1 MPNPVNQQND
11 EPLEE
16 NPQPI
21 ERKNVVYNEV
31 NDDIVRSVLFENKMF
46 FSNFN
51 EYIRIMK
58 IILFLFIVIL
68 TGDCFR
74 KRFFY

>member
-31 NDDIVRSVLFENKMF
+31 NDDIVRSVFFENKMF

-58 IILFLFIVIL
+58 IILFYL
-68 TGDCFR
+68 
-74 KRFFY
+74 

>member
-1 MPNPVNQQND
+1 MPNPVNQKND

-31 NDDIVRSVLFENKMF
+31 NDDIVRSVLFINKMF

-58 IILFLFIVIL
+58 IILFYL
-68 TGDCFR
+68 
-74 KRFFY
+74 

>member
-58 IILFLFIVIL
+58 IILFYL
-68 TGDCFR
+68 
-74 KRFFY
+74 

>member
-31 NDDIVRSVLFENKMF
+31 NDDIVRSVLFINKMF

-58 IILFLFIVIL
+58 IILFYL
-68 TGDCFR
+68 
-74 KRFFY
+74 

>member
-51 EYIRIMK
+51 KYIRIMK
-58 IILFLFIVIL
+58 IILFYL
-68 TGDCFR
+68 
-74 KRFFY
+74 